1 MLWTVKSILKR
12 VAIVMVVVISQLQ
25 PDLGLKQL
33 GQSVENLAITDRVV
47 VRVRVLPRVVE
58 ELRLM
63 LGTGSS

>member
-1 MLWTVKSILKR
+1 
-12 VAIVMVVVISQLQ
+12 MVVIISQLQ

-33 GQSVENLAITDRVV
+33 GQSVENLAIAGRVV
-47 VRVRVLPRVVE
+47 VGVGVLLRMVE